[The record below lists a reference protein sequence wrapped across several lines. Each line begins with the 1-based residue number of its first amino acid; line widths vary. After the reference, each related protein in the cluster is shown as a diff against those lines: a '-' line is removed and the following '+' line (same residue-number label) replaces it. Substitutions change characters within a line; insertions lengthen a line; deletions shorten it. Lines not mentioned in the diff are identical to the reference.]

1 MVRGIDKFREFF
13 TGYEGNYVI
22 IGGTACEMHEE
33 IYAQTPRAVSYTH
46 LDVYKRQRLY

>member
-22 IGGTACEMHEE
+22 IGGTIRTFHETRT
-33 IYAQTPRAVSYTH
+33 I
-46 LDVYKRQRLY
+46 

>member
-22 IGGTACEMHEE
+22 IGGTALSLIHISEP
-33 IYAQTPRAVSYTH
+33 TRP
-46 LDVYKRQRLY
+46 